1 MEEQLQQIRKYQKI
15 IAINQ
20 SKIDLLKKDIEDLNI
35 IKLKIEKLE
44 QRVEDTATQTQS
56 GISMIPQMFNGV
68 MKMGVLSK
76 ILQCA
81 KGVQY
86 CNALSEL
93 SAGEK
98 KIQQSIEECYRKISE
113 LKREVSDYMEQIHM
127 MQANLEDAE

>member
-1 MEEQLQQIRKYQKI
+1 MEEPLQQIRKYQKI

-56 GISMIPQMFNGV
+56 GVSMIPQMFNGA

-76 ILQCA
+76 IFQCA

-93 SAGEK
+93 SAGKK

-113 LKREVSDYMEQIHM
+113 LKREVNDYMEQIHM
-127 MQANLEDAE
+127 MQANLEDTE

>member
-1 MEEQLQQIRKYQKI
+1 MEEQIQQIRKYQKI
-15 IAINQ
+15 VAINE

-35 IKLKIEKLE
+35 IKLKIEKLA

-56 GISMIPQMFNGV
+56 SVSMIPQMFNGV

-76 ILQCA
+76 IFQCA
-81 KGVQY
+81 KGAQY
-86 CNALSEL
+86 RNALSEL

-113 LKREVSDYMEQIHM
+113 LKREVNEYMEQIHM

>member
-35 IKLKIEKLE
+35 IKLRIEKLE

-76 ILQCA
+76 IFQCA

>member
-76 ILQCA
+76 IFQCA

-98 KIQQSIEECYRKISE
+98 KIQQSTEECYRKISE

>member
-76 ILQCA
+76 IFQCA